1 MPTESGSTATGNAQQ
16 MNDKIASV
24 TLAVVNGVGSTLVLD
39 QEQLKTVF
47 NDKKARDAINEI
59 YKDLNT
65 PGTTFRF
72 RAYNFYADKNG
83 KVFTWMTKYDLLVN
97 NKTPNR
103 VVAENITS
111 VPVKIPR
118 GVVIPKGKESI
129 RINGGI
135 IIRGNIRLLMRDDT
149 HPDDNLYRSGVPS
162 LR

>member
-16 MNDKIASV
+16 TNAQISSV
-24 TLAVVNGVGSTLVLD
+24 TLEVVNGVGSTLVVN
-39 QEQLKTVF
+39 QEQVKAVF

-59 YKDLNT
+59 YNDLNT

-97 NKTPNR
+97 NETPNR
-103 VVAENITS
+103 VVTENITG

-118 GVVIPKGKESI
+118 GVIIPKGKQSI
-129 RINGGI
+129 RIDGGV
-135 IIRGNIRLLMRDDT
+135 IIRGNIRLLMRDET